1 MIKEFKE
8 FLMRGNMLDLAVAV
22 VIGAAFGAVIT
33 ALVADIITPVIA
45 AIGGKPDFSGLTFTI
60 NNSQFLYGHFIN
72 AIIAFVIIAAAVFF
86 LVIKPVNALMERMK
100 KEEPA
105 DETMRKCPECMSEI
119 PKVAKRCMNCT
130 VEVGPAT

>member
-1 MIKEFKE
+1 MIKDFKE

-45 AIGGKPDFSGLTFTI
+45 AIGGKPDFSGLTFSI

-86 LVIKPVNALMERMK
+86 LVIKPMNALMERMK

-119 PKVAKRCMNCT
+119 PKEAKRCMNCT
-130 VEVGPAT
+130 VEVGAIS